1 MASASV
7 YYKFRSQKEF
17 SRITFDGTGIS
28 VWDLKREIIL
38 QNKMGRG
45 QDFDLKLLNADTGQE
60 YTDDHA
66 VIPRSSQVTAQRGP
80 PSRPNDG
87 TAQKYVAAHFAG
99 LASVAGLGV
108 ADNGPGSRFSHN
120 ANASGVAPTSSS
132 TAPLSS
138 SANDSK
144 RGIGGMSR
152 RFDGRAPPPPAPT
165 AAIPDA
171 SAIEAPTGDEASSIA
186 AMFAAGNAEWDQVQQ
201 GMSTATWVGR
211 GGVTR
216 RGGRGFHGGGR
227 GGGRGGGESGGG
239 GGGFSERRPH
249 HSAAGGSGSHKPP
262 GPGYI
267 CYRCGQKGHWIQD
280 CPTNDDREFD
290 NRPRLKRTTGI
301 PKSMLKTIEQPPEGA
316 LLSGGVMITP
326 DGSYVIAQADTA
338 AWQKNQELAK
348 PLSEND
354 VYAQVPTDSSLACP
368 LCAKL
373 LRNAVKT
380 PCCGTLYCEECIQ
393 THLLEHDFQCAEC
406 ERRIPDLADLKRD
419 EETIKKVRKYV
430 EDAMVRHEQGEAG
443 AGAGA
448 GAGNGG
454 QDGTSTTTALA
465 DGQPDQEKTTAN
477 GTKVPDEVTSTAP
490 AENMKREGSTTDQRA
505 TPQHT
510 TPSAG
515 RTGTPM
521 SNKHGLPPKPVG
533 DGMNNSGGGGSSN
546 NGDNVNS
553 GHLNMNGQNSNNH
566 NNGGGGGFAVNPA
579 MMLPQMMMMLQ
590 NPNLP
595 APMRM
600 QLQMNVQMIQAQ
612 LMNAGGGGG
621 QQLQQNGQ
629 NWNPMMGMGM
639 NMGGM
644 GIGMGMGMQQQQ
656 QQQHGFQPNM
666 GRSANP
672 YNYQAPQHSSSSP
685 YERVHVPNW
694 TGQQD
699 QLHGRQQ
706 QQQQQQH
713 QGMSIGGG
721 GGSGMSVGSVGRKRD
736 RGQADLVEVGGGGE
750 FGVSRGEA
758 GSEVGAASAEGDDGG
773 AGPAS
778 KVARTS

>member
-7 YYKFRSQKEF
+7 YYKFRSQKDF

-66 VIPRSSQVTAQRGP
+66 IIPRSSQVTAQRGP
-80 PSRPNDG
+80 PSRPNEG

-99 LASVAGLGV
+99 LASAAGLGTN
-108 ADNGPGSRFSHN
+108 DNGPGSRFSHN
-120 ANASGVAPTSSS
+120 ANASGVAPSGS
-132 TAPLSS
+132 TNGPSSS

-144 RGIGGMSR
+144 RGMGAMSR
-152 RFDGRAPPPPAPT
+152 RFDGRTAPPPAP
-165 AAIPDA
+165 APAVPDA
-171 SAIEAPTGDEASSIA
+171 SSIEAPTGDEASSIA
-186 AMFAAGNAEWDQVQQ
+186 AMFAAGNAEWDQAQQ

-227 GGGRGGGESGGG
+227 GGGRGGGE
-239 GGGFSERRPH
+239 GGGFSERRPQH
-249 HSAAGGSGSHKPP
+249 PGGPGGAAAHKPP

-280 CPTNDDREFD
+280 CPTNDDRDFD

-354 VYAQVPTDSSLACP
+354 VYAQVPSDSSLACL

-430 EDAMVRHEQGEAG
+430 EDAMVRHERGEEG
-443 AGAGA
+443 AAPVLA
-448 GAGNGG
+448 LENGK
-454 QDGTSTTTALA
+454 Q
-465 DGQPDQEKTTAN
+465 DQEQPAAG
-477 GTKVPDEVTSTAP
+477 GTKGGDETTSDPSA
-490 AENMKREGSTTDQRA
+490 AGMKREGSATEQRGTN
-505 TPQHT
+505 TPT
-510 TPSAG
+510 TPS
-515 RTGTPM
+515 TGTNATTLMP
-521 SNKHGLPPKPVG
+521 SKHRLPAKPIG
-533 DGMNNSGGGGSSN
+533 DGSNNNSADAGGRNDVN
-546 NGDNVNS
+546 NGHSHTS
-553 GHLNMNGQNSNNH
+553 GNGNGNNN
-566 NNGGGGGFAVNPA
+566 NNGFMNPA

-595 APMRM
+595 PQMRM

-612 LMNAGGGGG
+612 LMNGGGGGGGGG
-621 QQLQQNGQ
+621 QGQ
-629 NWNPMMGMGM
+629 NWNPMMGM

-644 GIGMGMGMQQQQ
+644 GMGGMGMNMGMGMGMQQQQ
-656 QQQHGFQPNM
+656 QQHNLAA
-666 GRSANP
+666 RSGNP
-672 YNYQAPQHSSSSP
+672 YNYQAPQHTSSSP

-694 TGQQD
+694 ANSQQD
-699 QLHGRQQ
+699 QTQRRPQQ
-706 QQQQQQH
+706 QQQQQQPQQQQQH
-713 QGMSIGGG
+713 STSLSI
-721 GGSGMSVGSVGRKRD
+721 SGVASGSVGRKRD
-736 RGQADLVEVGGGGE
+736 RGQSDLVEVGGGGD
-750 FGVSRGEA
+750 FGTG
-758 GSEVGAASAEGDDGG
+758 GDARHDGG
-773 AGPAS
+773 AGPGGAEAEVDGNEDGGPAS